1 MASSASIKKTFT
13 EKELAERLSVSTKT
27 LQAWRQQGKPPAFM
41 KINRSVRYSIA
52 DIEKFERDVV
62 ATSTVKA

>member
-1 MASSASIKKTFT
+1 MASNASIKKTFT

-41 KINRSVRYSIA
+41 KINRSVRYPIA
-52 DIEKFERDVV
+52 GIEEFERTVMT
-62 ATSTVKA
+62 TSTIKS